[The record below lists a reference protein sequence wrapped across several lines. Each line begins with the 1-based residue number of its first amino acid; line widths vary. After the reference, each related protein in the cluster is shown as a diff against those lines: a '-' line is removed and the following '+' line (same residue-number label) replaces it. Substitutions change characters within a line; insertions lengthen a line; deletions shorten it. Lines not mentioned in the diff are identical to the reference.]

1 MELEFE
7 YSTNPRIQA
16 LTDTMKMD
24 VHRFMDMCALSTH
37 HELVADPGTVAD
49 CYFLDK
55 DQIRDYGYP
64 WSKDHGYSWIKY
76 RGLTLVLNPEQHLL
90 YVAQLDADTDIINCG
105 VFWVLDPESVE
116 YLMMQ
121 DQTE

>member
-24 VHRFMDMCALSTH
+24 VHRFMDMGALSTH

-49 CYFLDK
+49 CYFPDK

-64 WSKDHGYSWIKY
+64 WIKY
-76 RGLTLVLNPEQHLL
+76 HGLKLVLNPEQHLL

-121 DQTE
+121 DPTE